1 MTSSTS
7 PTPSEATRTEAPHFT
22 KELLI
27 DAMRHLSDDLAASVS
42 GEAEDDR
49 ARSRLEHAR
58 RIGLDKLAQ
67 EAIASIEQATHD
79 VRELVWPGGL
89 DQRYLGL
96 VGTVETL
103 ARIST
108 QLLPHDDKHAHLSGL
123 APIMQRALVASGSSL
138 RARRAAALRGLH
150 VVIDPAQTNDQEP
163 GWVAEQALLGGATA
177 LQLNAGTLGKG
188 DWYLLAMHLRDLC
201 DSAGAALLI
210 AGHPDVAVAVGADGV
225 HLAPHDM
232 PLAAARKVLEPWQ
245 IAGVAGASVDD
256 CQTAYETG
264 ADYVTVDDVRTLRSV
279 RELLPVGGPLLIA
292 TCEVTRE
299 RVDEVA
305 RAGADA
311 ICAGAIITGA
321 DDPKLETINLLLNF
335 GDAQ

>member
-1 MTSSTS
+1 MTSAQT
-7 PTPSEATRTEAPHFT
+7 TPTEAPHFT

-27 DAMRHLSDDLAASVS
+27 DAMRHLSGDFAASVS
-42 GEAEDDR
+42 GEADDDR

-58 RIGLDKLAQ
+58 RIGLDKLAA
-67 EAIASIEQATHD
+67 EAIASMEQATHD

-96 VGTVETL
+96 VGTVEML

-123 APIMQRALVASGSSL
+123 APVMQRALVASGSFL
-138 RARRAAALRGLH
+138 RAKRAAALRGLH
-150 VVIDPAQTNDQEP
+150 VVIDPAQTHDQEP

-188 DWYLLAMHLRDLC
+188 DWYLLAMHLRELC

-245 IAGVAGASVDD
+245 IAGVAGASIDD

-264 ADYVTVDDVRTLRSV
+264 ADYVTVEDVRTLRSV
-279 RELLPVGGPLLIA
+279 RELIPAGGPPLIA
-292 TCEVTRE
+292 TCKLTRE
-299 RVDEVA
+299 RVEEIA
-305 RAGADA
+305 GAGADA
-311 ICAGAIITGA
+311 ICAGAIITAA
-321 DDPKLETINLLLNF
+321 DDPKLEAINLLLDFRN
-335 GDAQ
+335 AQ